1 MKAIKPDLKSKG
13 DTYGNRDQEPRILLE
28 IH

>member
-13 DTYGNRDQEPRILLE
+13 DTYENRGQEPRICLE
-28 IH
+28 FR